1 MRDLSE
7 NTEKP
12 AIRMD
17 RALSLPDLEFDDAAA
32 MTTKPTKEQ
41 RQGMETSWTLDTLS
55 IKQQRWRLEAM
66 EEEEPQRLG
75 EHGGKHSESTTRSHL
90 GKIRE
95 RSIQDF
101 VCFKKNWLSN

>member
-1 MRDLSE
+1 MQ
-7 NTEKP
+7 
-12 AIRMD
+12 IW
-17 RALSLPDLEFDDAAA
+17 SLTTPAA
-32 MTTKPTKEQ
+32 MTTEQ

-90 GKIRE
+90 GKP
-95 RSIQDF
+95 S
-101 VCFKKNWLSN
+101 